1 MTHSLRGDDQPVVPI
16 TGPSVER
23 PIDLGLGGA
32 WGFSKSDRTSP
43 VKAGLAGS
51 LPDAGTF
58 TDGLNNVTELRIHGV
73 SGSDGPTIL
82 EHPHAL
88 QVGGDAT
95 TMFYRRW
102 SPSGSGPSRTAG
114 LSVPWKLEA
123 YSWGGLTES
132 PLASASWILL
142 APFMLYNLA
151 HFALPPAKE
160 YVAEVTTKADPT
172 VPPPAQRLS
181 RDGKHAVAQTLLR
194 LLALTAT
201 VEFIVAV
208 AAIFL
213 NSFAFQARLAHF
225 PSWLGW
231 FTRWTV
237 GERMAAALAA
247 VAVVIVLL
255 WLISV
260 KTAHSYERRT
270 TENQS
275 EVRSNWLLSQTR
287 FWNGLELVRR
297 QRSLHAAA
305 AAASTALIAARPTFA
320 HSPGGYRIFVCL
332 FAGAVLLAVSVT
344 LCLNLADRHSETLTF
359 DRPVTKWS
367 QAAPATWVCRTLLG
381 AAALALLASVFTTG
395 WPSLNEPTQA
405 ATLPGLT
412 NICLI
417 VLLVQLGLLVV
428 LGVVVVLVK
437 RAAPVLG
444 TRRPSGSDPFWP
456 RLLGRPIGTDG
467 PERRQL
473 TGPFAYGHLAT
484 VFATLAVCLGGT
496 FSALVTLFATRLVGT
511 PLPSGGAATS
521 GATNPLQIPWPIY
534 AFALE
539 PIGVLIGVLIAIVWV
554 WRTYVSN
561 WKTFDRV
568 PKRNERARY
577 SAIADFYESHLPVA
591 PTAEPALDAPM
602 SWVDDSG
609 HSDNKTQT
617 AKSWAIGL
625 LVDQAGVVGV
635 CAVIGGVLAT
645 LIGEIAG
652 AAGDSP
658 FGSHLHGLA
667 VAESLIGLFL
677 AGVVVAMLRADF
689 KSESSRKSIGA
700 IWDVATFWPRATH
713 PFAPPCYAERAIPEL
728 VDRIRILTETVPN
741 INTLEGQ
748 LDPATW
754 QVQDHLQNEAQ
765 PPIGP
770 TVPARTVLLTG
781 YSQGSIIA
789 PAVIAQLPAQ
799 TMERVSLMTLAC
811 PARRLYGRAF
821 PAYFRESQ
829 LRTLNAHLGVA
840 GSGAGAA
847 ESRWKNLVRR
857 TDYIG
862 SWIFQPFTPVPRPD
876 FSVVSP
882 EVDQP
887 CWDPVTI
894 AHNLDQAPP
903 PTQFHTAF
911 WADVRANQ
919 LGEHLIRRLGVGG
932 ESSGLSA
939 DGLTPAGLG
948 PAGLSETEEPEG
960 DQA

>member
-1 MTHSLRGDDQPVVPI
+1 MTNSVEGDAAPVVPV
-16 TGPSVER
+16 TGPPSEQPV
-23 PIDLGLGGA
+23 DLGLGGA
-32 WGFSKSDRTSP
+32 WGFGKSDRTSP

-58 TDGLNNVTELRIHGV
+58 AEGLNSVTELRIHGV

-82 EHPHAL
+82 EHPQAL

-102 SPSGSGPSRTAG
+102 TPSGSGPSRTAG
-114 LSVPWKLEA
+114 LSVPWRLEA

-151 HFALPPAKE
+151 HFALLPSKE
-160 YVAEVTTKADPT
+160 YTAEVTTKADPT
-172 VPPPAQRLS
+172 VPPPAERLS

-194 LLALTAT
+194 LLALSAT
-201 VEFIVAV
+201 IEFIVAV
-208 AAIFL
+208 VTIFL
-213 NSFAFQARLAHF
+213 NSFAFQARVAHF
-225 PSWLGW
+225 PAWLGW

-237 GERMAAALAA
+237 GERAAAALVA
-247 VAVVIVLL
+247 VALVIALL

-260 KTAHSYERRT
+260 KTAHAYERRT
-270 TENQS
+270 TENQPD
-275 EVRSNWLLSQTR
+275 VRANWLLSQTR

-297 QRSLHAAA
+297 QRSLHAAGA
-305 AAASTALIAARPTFA
+305 AAITALIAARPTLA
-320 HSPGGYRIFVCL
+320 HNPGGYRIFVSI

-344 LCLNLADRHSETLTF
+344 LCLNLADRHSESLAF
-359 DRPVTKWS
+359 DRPVTKWT
-367 QAAPATWVCRTLLG
+367 QAPPATWVCRTLL
-381 AAALALLASVFTTG
+381 AAAGLALFAAAFTGG
-395 WPSLNEPTQA
+395 WPSPDA
-405 ATLPGLT
+405 ASGAVTLPGLT
-412 NICLI
+412 NICLS
-417 VLLVQLGLLVV
+417 VLIAQVILLVV
-428 LGVVVVLVK
+428 LGISVSQVK

-444 TRRPSGSDPFWP
+444 ARRPPGTDPFWP
-456 RLLGRPIGTDG
+456 RLLGRPTSAPA

-473 TGPFAYGHLAT
+473 TGPFAYGHLST

-511 PLPSGGAATS
+511 PLPSGSSTS
-521 GATNPLQIPWPIY
+521 TAGISHPLEIPWPIY

-539 PIGVLIGVLIAIVWV
+539 PIGVAVGLLVALLWV

-568 PKRNERARY
+568 PKRNEQERY
-577 SAIADFYESHLPVA
+577 SAIADFYESHTGP
-591 PTAEPALDAPM
+591 PPATGSWIDDA
-602 SWVDDSG
+602 G
-609 HSDNKTQT
+609 HSNNKTQA

-645 LIGEIAG
+645 LIAEIAG

-658 FGSHLHGLA
+658 FGAQLHGLA
-667 VAESLIGLFL
+667 VAESLLGLFL

-728 VDRIRILTETVPN
+728 VDRVRILTQTVPD

-770 TVPARTVLLTG
+770 TVPARNVLLTG

-789 PAVIAQLPAQ
+789 PAVIAQLPPQ
-799 TMERVSLMTLAC
+799 TMDRVALMTLAC

-829 LRTLNAHLGVA
+829 LRTLNDHLTAPAA
-840 GSGAGAA
+840 GPA

-862 SWIFQPFTPVPRPD
+862 SWIFRPFTAVARPD
-876 FSVVSP
+876 FSVVSG

-911 WADVRANQ
+911 WPDVRANQ
-919 LGEHLIRRLGVGG
+919 LGEHVIRRL
-932 ESSGLSA
+932 
-939 DGLTPAGLG
+939 
-948 PAGLSETEEPEG
+948 
-960 DQA
+960 